1 MVETEDD
8 LSKIRQEDM
17 NRLLHMKNLHVSD
30 SHEDNLNTLR
40 EFCCL
45 DYGSDHV
52 KPSQNPFYQPLANY
66 LLVECFK
73 RRVAATNEDSQRLP
87 KDYFNLYRYACEW
100 RYGTALREV
109 FID

>member
-1 MVETEDD
+1 MVETEEDLANIDEDD
-8 LSKIRQEDM
+8 LIM
-17 NRLLHMKNLHVSD
+17 LLSVKNLHTSNTLD
-30 SHEDNLNTLR
+30 ENLNTLR
-40 EFCCL
+40 EFCRL
-45 DYGSDHV
+45 DYGPDLL
-52 KPSQNPFYQPLANY
+52 KQAQNPFYQPLANH

-87 KDYFNLYRYACEW
+87 KEYLNLYRYACEW